1 MRSVHIFD
9 TSPSRDLDG
18 ETGQSFDSSV
28 SRHAGREFDGD
39 RRLDCLRDAGTSFTL
54 SDLG

>member
-9 TSPSRDLDG
+9 ISPSRDLDG